1 MIDRPDDDLRR
12 VENALSAIPAA
23 QAEQYLGVRLMQQS
37 LGRRRDQVVAD
48 LYGRLDLRITR
59 DADADTGGEL
69 SLVGGV
75 LTSLQESLAS
85 VAQVLAGQA
94 TARGLIPTAIKE
106 EVSLR
111 LLAAQ
116 PGSLNMQLVPVSRS
130 QEPLFEG
137 GEQSLLEHSMD
148 RLLGLLDEAGGD
160 ESDLLQSVADLGPR
174 VTTHVNALARW
185 LADADATASLD
196 WRSRALAHSTRLDTT
211 AARHLRLVLEEVRMD
226 TRDRVFAGRIVGG
239 SLVRGTFEMELD
251 DDAEKTVVGGR
262 VHESALPDLERL
274 FGRGVTALIEVR
286 EAQLH
291 SGETRE
297 THLLK
302 SLSE

>member
-1 MIDRPDDDLRR
+1 MTDRTDDDLRR
-12 VENALSAIPAA
+12 VEAALAAIPQS
-23 QAEQYLGVRLMQQS
+23 QADQYFGVQMMRQS

-48 LYGRLDLRITR
+48 LYGRLDFGITR
-59 DADADTGGEL
+59 EGHSGGEL

-75 LTSLQESLAS
+75 LTSFQESLAS

-94 TARGLIPTAIKE
+94 TARGLIPAAIKE
-106 EVSLR
+106 GVSLR

-116 PGSLNMQLVPVSRS
+116 PGSLNMQLVPASRS
-130 QEPLFEG
+130 QEPLFED

-148 RLLGLLDEAGGD
+148 RLLGLLDGAEGNAT
-160 ESDLLQSVADLGPR
+160 DLLQSVADLGPR
-174 VTTHVNALARW
+174 VTTHVNALAKW
-185 LADADATASLD
+185 LADAEATASMD
-196 WRSRALAHSTRLDTT
+196 WRSRSLTRSTRIDTP
-211 AARHLRLVLEEVRMD
+211 AARHLRAVLEEVEMQ
-226 TRDRVFAGRIVGG
+226 TRDRVFTGRIVGG
-239 SLVRGTFEMELD
+239 SLVRGTFELELD

-262 VHESALPDLERL
+262 VHEDALPDLERF
-274 FGRGVTALIEVR
+274 FGHGVTALIEVR

-302 SLSE
+302 TLSE